1 MKRTSKA
8 AILLLCAAILLCSS
22 AAAKSSSPTA
32 EDRTVFT
39 YENRTVSGTVPL
51 APGSTMQLL
60 SRPEHGVVS
69 LSETGYTYTPYQ
81 TRRGVDRFTYLI
93 QDESGTWSR
102 EAAVT
107 VHILP
112 QESSYDYADLHGHP
126 VEYAALRLAE
136 ENIYVGA
143 AYGGQTWFHP
153 EESLSRAEFLAL
165 TLSAAGIP
173 AVRAASVTEEFPAL
187 PVWAG
192 GYAAAAVQEGII
204 TGNGAAEDPL
214 RLTGDLPITWAE
226 AAVILRNTLSLP
238 DTDNV
243 STSAEIPVWAAS
255 AWQAMANAGYPM
267 AHHSPEVVVT
277 RADAALL
284 LESLLPSAK
293 AAVPTGLFSWT
304 TVS

>member
-1 MKRTSKA
+1 MKRNVKA
-8 AILLLCAAILLCSS
+8 TILLLCGAILLCSP
-22 AAAKSSSPTA
+22 AAAKSSAPTA
-32 EDRTVFT
+32 EDRTIFT
-39 YENRTVSGTVPL
+39 YENRTVSGMVSL

-81 TRRGVDRFTYLI
+81 TRRGEDRFTYLI
-93 QDESGTWSR
+93 RDENGTWSR
-102 EAAVT
+102 EATVT

-126 VEYAALRLAE
+126 AEYAALRLAE
-136 ENIYVGA
+136 EQIYVGA
-143 AYGGQTWFHP
+143 AYGGQNWFHP
-153 EESLSRAEFLAL
+153 EDSLSRAEFLAL
-165 TLSAAGIP
+165 TLSSAGIP
-173 AVRAASVTEEFPAL
+173 AVRAAPVTEEFPAL

-204 TGNGAAEDPL
+204 TGSGAAEDPL
-214 RLTGDLPITWAE
+214 RLTDDTPITWAE

-238 DTDNV
+238 ETEPQ
-243 STSAEIPVWAAS
+243 SGEIPVWAAS
-255 AWQAMANAGYPM
+255 AWQAMTDAGYPM
-267 AHHSPEVVVT
+267 AHHSPDEAVT

-284 LESLLPSAK
+284 LESLLPAAK
-293 AAVPTGLFSWT
+293 AAVPAGLFSWT